1 MKSKLAYAVVWLVV
15 VIFGAPDSPGLLQRI
30 REFFKGDLGA

>member
-1 MKSKLAYAVVWLVV
+1 MVDLLFRIFVG
-15 VIFGAPDSPGLLQRI
+15 IFGAPDSPGLLQRI